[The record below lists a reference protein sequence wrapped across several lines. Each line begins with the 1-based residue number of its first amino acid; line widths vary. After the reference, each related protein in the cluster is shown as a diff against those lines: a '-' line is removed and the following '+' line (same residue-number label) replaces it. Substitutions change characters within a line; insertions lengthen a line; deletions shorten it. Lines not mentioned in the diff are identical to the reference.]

1 MNQTDTS
8 KGSHE
13 TVSDLGEHQLIKW
26 LHSRIPSPPPWVKVE
41 IGDDA
46 AVVEPE
52 RNSSTV
58 LTVDALIEGIHF
70 DFSFI
75 KPIDVGFKSLVASLS
90 DLAAMGATP
99 RVALLSLALPP
110 HLPLRVFKDVVDG
123 LLEAAKQYSIQLV
136 GGNMSR
142 SPEPLVID
150 VTALGAVGKRRILTR
165 RGAKPGD
172 ELFVSGTIGS
182 AATGL
187 KILKAESSVLP
198 NYSSCPSAIERF
210 CRPAPRVRLGKLVG
224 KNRAASACIDLS
236 DGLADAV
243 HQLASTNDVGMRING
258 NAIPIDPD
266 IVRWCQKHDSNPLKV
281 ALQGGE
287 DYELL
292 FVVPK
297 KSRRNFLALKRL
309 IRGLPLTS
317 IGVVTSET
325 AVLLEHNGRTS
336 LLPSGFMHF

>member
-1 MNQTDTS
+1 MNRIDTS
-8 KGSHE
+8 NGAHE
-13 TVSDLGEHQLIKW
+13 TVSDLGEHQLIEW

-41 IGDDA
+41 LGDDA
-46 AVVEPE
+46 AVIEPK

-75 KPIDVGFKSLVASLS
+75 KPIDVGFKSLAASLS

-99 RVALLSLALPP
+99 RVTLLSFALPP
-110 HLPLRVFKDVVDG
+110 KLPLRVFKDMVDG
-123 LLEAAKQYSIQLV
+123 FLEAAKQHSIQLV
-136 GGNMSR
+136 GGNLSR
-142 SPEPLVID
+142 SPGPLVVD
-150 VTALGAVGKRRILTR
+150 VTALGAVGRRRILTR

-187 KILKAESSVLP
+187 KILKAEPSILQ
-198 NYSSCPSAIERF
+198 NNSSCPSAIERF
-210 CRPAPRVRLGKLVG
+210 CRPTPRVRLGELVG

-243 HQLASTNDVGMRING
+243 HQLASANDVGMKINSK
-258 NAIPIDPD
+258 AIPIDPD
-266 IVRWCQKHDSNPLKV
+266 VVRWCQEHGSNALEV

-309 IRGLPLTS
+309 IQEVSLTS
-317 IGVVTSET
+317 IGVVTAEIE
-325 AVLLEHNGRTS
+325 VLLEHNGRTS
-336 LLPSGFMHF
+336 LLPPGFVHF